1 MVEVDQFFELWL
13 SVLKEEGQ
21 PKLATSLPLVANR

>member
-1 MVEVDQFFELWL
+1 MIEGGQLFELRL
-13 SVLKEEGQ
+13 SALKEEGQ